1 MLPAIAILHVRHAQ
15 VRQSGAIL
23 GTIAGTA
30 MVTVGL
36 GGSVNVDLQPAA
48 LVVLGIWWWSIGK
61 TWAETAVL
69 ARPFGVAT
77 AALGALAVLAAFVAA
92 FGVGIA
98 AVRPGAPYVPIW
110 TTHQLVVGAWL
121 IALAVA
127 LWREPL
133 TSPRPR

>member
-69 ARPFGVAT
+69 ARP
-77 AALGALAVLAAFVAA
+77 
-92 FGVGIA
+92 
-98 AVRPGAPYVPIW
+98 
-110 TTHQLVVGAWL
+110 
-121 IALAVA
+121 
-127 LWREPL
+127 
-133 TSPRPR
+133 S